1 MGLVVIFIML
11 RVIDGFFFLSLTDT
25 PSNMIVAAFVLAAM
39 WTTALLVA
47 IWLRQGWARI
57 IMIGLFIIGTIAGMI
72 LIPTASNNT
81 PLLTA
86 YIVAAM
92 ISAGCA
98 AWLIMSRDMHRLIS
112 RDRE

>member
-1 MGLVVIFIML
+1 ML

-25 PSNMIVAAFVLAAM
+25 PSNMVVASFVLAGM

-47 IWLRQGWARI
+47 IWFRQGWARVI
-57 IMIGLFIIGTIAGMI
+57 LIGLFIFGTIAGMV
-72 LIPTASNNT
+72 LIPTATTNAA
-81 PLLTA
+81 LLTA
-86 YIVAAM
+86 YVIAAL
-92 ISAGCA
+92 ISAGCC